1 MLNAALTSERL
12 VAITASGL
20 PTETSLDCVCYHLL
34 PHERNDHRH
43 RDKGAHEPKLGAMVR
58 AAQGEARGAR
68 QEQHRAQHEP
78 RHPRGRLEAGEP
90 GQQSAHACRATIN
103 VRIRDNQD
111 ERAFRLWRLREG
123 GARPEAPE
131 PESSAPTSCLGTGT
145 VW

>member
-1 MLNAALTSERL
+1 MNRKQRRTS
-12 VAITASGL
+12 
-20 PTETSLDCVCYHLL
+20 
-34 PHERNDHRH
+34 
-43 RDKGAHEPKLGAMVR
+43 
-58 AAQGEARGAR
+58 AAQGCPAPIAAAPDLAGMFAGALRHHQAGRLHPAELLYR
-68 QEQHRAQHEP
+68 QVLAANP
-78 RHPRGRLEAGEP
+78 RHADSLHLLGLIADQAGFRDQAEALIRR
-90 GQQSAHACRATIN
+90 AVTACRATIN

>member
-1 MLNAALTSERL
+1 MRNDPERL
-12 VAITASGL
+12 M
-20 PTETSLDCVCYHLL
+20 DCPRL
-34 PHERNDHRH
+34 
-43 RDKGAHEPKLGAMVR
+43 
-58 AAQGEARGAR
+58 AA
-68 QEQHRAQHEP
+68 
-78 RHPRGRLEAGEP
+78 GRVLYAT
-90 GQQSAHACRATIN
+90 HAACCRATIN